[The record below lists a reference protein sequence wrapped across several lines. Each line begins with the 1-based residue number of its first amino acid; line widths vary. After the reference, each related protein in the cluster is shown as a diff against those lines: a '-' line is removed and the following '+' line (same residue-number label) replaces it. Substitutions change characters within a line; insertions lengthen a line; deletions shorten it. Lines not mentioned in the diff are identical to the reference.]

1 MSINQSDCGNILFAS
16 EKLRQAQLLLERNAA
31 LTGSEEVRE
40 TAKRLADESDRLA
53 QAETAPATYNET
65 RKEIKGRSYQI
76 RNSQPVRQ

>member
-1 MSINQSDCGNILFAS
+1 MVFQED
-16 EKLRQAQLLLERNAA
+16 RLLPWKTALENAA